1 MKSAQQRRS
10 RLWTPTENCIDI
22 IWVGVVVFLYL
33 LTRNSDGEMVA
44 FCCGVFVLRYDETIS
59 ILHVSCRT
67 TLLLTFN
74 DPPFQIPSTAGTV
87 YSPISSPQFCA
98 RGHRQ
103 ISFSTWEEK
112 FGEFLAPNVLNGTQT
127 PKKGRFGPGA
137 LETGRGS
144 FVSDKVSETTS
155 RPKVSHQQFQI
166 LLIFDGGSQNLPR
179 HYRNTQL

>member
-1 MKSAQQRRS
+1 MLWCICFEVRFLFCMLAVARRYF
-10 RLWTPTENCIDI
+10 LTLYDI
-22 IWVGVVVFLYL
+22 SFPI
-33 LTRNSDGEMVA
+33 
-44 FCCGVFVLRYDETIS
+44 
-59 ILHVSCRT
+59 H
-67 TLLLTFN
+67 
-74 DPPFQIPSTAGTV
+74 STAGTV
-87 YSPISSPQFCA
+87 YSPISLPQFCG

-127 PKKGRFGPGA
+127 PKRGFGPGA

-144 FVSDKVSETTS
+144 FVSDKVSETTP

-166 LLIFDGGSQNLPR
+166 LLIFDGGSQNILP